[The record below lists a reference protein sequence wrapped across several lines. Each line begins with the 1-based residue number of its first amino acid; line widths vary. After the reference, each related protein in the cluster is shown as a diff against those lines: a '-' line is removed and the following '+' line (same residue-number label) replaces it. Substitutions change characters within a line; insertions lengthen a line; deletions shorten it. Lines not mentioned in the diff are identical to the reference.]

1 MKGDGGAVGLT
12 ENSKALHRWMVSGPE
27 MARLVEEF
35 NSTKT
40 GRWEK
45 DQRHHEAQKHSQ
57 MAFAKDIKSLTRVM
71 QDLGNP
77 FSEKGSDLLVLDSRD
92 IVHTAVGDTL
102 LTIEQIGIEQYE
114 LYVSER
120 LINKTKPISHAIKR
134 NNLNLFSRPPVREKS
149 NKQLQLTSMKN
160 DCSLFSRLYIAS
172 QTRNEDLDEFFRH
185 ENQAYPPALSKL
197 GSLRTGTKSDLLACF
212 ERIAPTNT
220 TKPTVE
226 ITIIDGAAIVN
237 MLRPGLTKTFEDYAN
252 TVFVPYI
259 KSLIQNVR
267 RIDVV
272 WDVYMPDSLKSDTR
286 SKRGKGVRKR
296 VEPRS
301 PLPKNWEEFL
311 RVDENKTELFSFLA
325 TTIADISTDKQVIT
339 TIGSDVL
346 TINRQDVLRLA
357 PCTHEEAD
365 TRILLHLSDAVQQG
379 YTKAEIRTV
388 DTDVLVLVILSAQRL
403 NIDELWVAFGVGKNY
418 RIFAAHELARS
429 LGRDRCTALPL
440 FHAITGCDTV
450 SFFGGR
456 GKKTAWDTWNAYQ
469 DITAT
474 FCALADRPTQQTVQ
488 DMLKPLE
495 RFIVLIY
502 DRTSSDDS
510 VNDAR
515 KHLFFQKSRAMD
527 NLPPTQDALIQH
539 TKRAIYQASYCWAQM
554 MVAIPVLPSPADRGW
569 KKKVEGGWEISWT
582 TLPEASQACRELI
595 RCGCK
600 KGCTRQCQCKKAAL
614 QCTALCVCGG
624 ICTQ

>member
-1 MKGDGGAVGLT
+1 
-12 ENSKALHRWMVSGPE
+12 
-27 MARLVEEF
+27 
-35 NSTKT
+35 
-40 GRWEK
+40 
-45 DQRHHEAQKHSQ
+45 
-57 MAFAKDIKSLTRVM
+57 MAFAKDVKSLTHVM

-77 FSEKGSDLLVLDSRD
+77 FSENSSDLLVLDSRN
-92 IVHTAVGDTL
+92 IVNTAVSDTL
-102 LTIEQIGIEQYE
+102 LNIEKIGIEQYE

-120 LINKTKPISHAIKR
+120 LINKTKRISDPIKR
-134 NNLNLFSRPPVREKS
+134 NNLHLFSRPPVREKS
-149 NKQLQLTSMKN
+149 NKQLQLTSLKN

-172 QTRNEDLDEFFRH
+172 QIRNGDLDEFFRH

-197 GSLRTGTKSDLLACF
+197 GSLRTGTKSDLLTCL
-212 ERIAPTNT
+212 EGLAPTST
-220 TKPTVE
+220 TKPTAE
-226 ITIIDGAAIVN
+226 ITIIDGATIVN
-237 MLRPGLTKTFEDYAN
+237 MLRPGLAKTFEDYAN
-252 TVFVPYI
+252 TVFIPYI
-259 KSLIQNVR
+259 KAQLQHVR
-267 RIDVV
+267 RIDII
-272 WDVYMPDSLKSDTR
+272 WDVYMPDSLKSDTH

-301 PLPKNWEEFL
+301 SLPKNWEEFL

-325 TTIADISTDKQVIT
+325 TTLAAISTDKQVIT

-346 TINRQDVLRLA
+346 TINRQDVLEPA

-365 TRILLHLSDAVQQG
+365 TRLLLHLCDAVQQG

-388 DTDVLVLVILSAQRL
+388 DTDVLVLAILSAQRL
-403 NIDELWVAFGVGKNY
+403 NIEELWVAFGVGKNY
-418 RIFAAHELARS
+418 RIFAAHDLARS

-440 FHAITGCDTV
+440 FHTITGCDTV

-456 GKKTAWDTWNAYQ
+456 GKRTAWDTWNAYQ

-495 RFIVLIY
+495 RFIVLLY
-502 DRTSSDDS
+502 DRTSSDKC

-515 KHLFFQKSRAMD
+515 KHLFTQKGRAID
-527 NLPPTQDALIQH
+527 NLPPSQDALIQH
-539 TKRAIYQASYCWAQM
+539 TKRAVYQAGYCWAQM
-554 MVAIPVLPSPADRGW
+554 MVATPVLPSPGDWGW
-569 KKKVEGGWEISWT
+569 KKKVEGGWEISST

-600 KGCTRQCQCKKAAL
+600 KGCTRQCQCRKAAL
-614 QCTALCVCGG
+614 QCTAFVLVVLFVLSD
-624 ICTQ
+624 IRF